1 MKSNNALIITWIGE
15 PASDGVVQAIAE
27 VLVNN
32 VTIPELLTIVKK
44 DEDAIATALLKS
56 SEESATVTSTDAKT
70 SAIIYI
76 GKRFES
82 TLCST
87 GGDYIPFAM
96 ALLKAIADAKRQHT
110 EEGVALVNAI
120 KIVVEMDRMPKIAN
134 MYHITKGAIEV
145 IKQVYHNTWIGA

>member
-1 MKSNNALIITWIGE
+1 MKSNNALVITWIGE

-27 VLVNN
+27 VLINN

-56 SEESATVTSTDAKT
+56 SEEYSVENNDAKT
-70 SAIIYI
+70 SAIVYI

-82 TLCST
+82 TLSSN
-87 GGDYIPFAM
+87 GGDYVPFTM

-110 EEGVALVNAI
+110 EEGTALINAI
-120 KIVVEMDRMPKIAN
+120 KIIVEMTRVPKIAN
-134 MYHITKGAIEV
+134 MYHINKGV
-145 IKQVYHNTWIGA
+145 IDVIRQVYRNTWIGA